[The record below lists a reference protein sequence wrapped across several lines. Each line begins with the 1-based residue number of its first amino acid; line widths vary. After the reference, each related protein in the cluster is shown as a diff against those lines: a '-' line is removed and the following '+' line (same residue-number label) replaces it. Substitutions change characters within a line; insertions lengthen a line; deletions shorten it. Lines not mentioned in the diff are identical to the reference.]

1 MIEPRIQYVRTSDG
15 VTIAYYVV
23 GGGPPLVKL
32 GTLPIS
38 HLQLEW
44 QAGDREMAELVGGQ
58 RTYVRYDARGFGLS
72 DRDISDFSL
81 GAMVRDLEALAD
93 HLSLESF
100 QLMAAGLAAPIALA
114 YAARHPARVSH
125 LELGFYGSGREVPQE
140 QLDGIMALADQNWEL
155 ATETLTHAVLGW
167 AHGALAHQMAEI
179 MRQSTTPAGMRA
191 FIPQARAWNTE
202 ELLPRITA
210 STLILVRRTGA
221 PLHLDEGR
229 RAAGFIPNARL
240 QLLEGDVEQAQD
252 DELAAIWAFL
262 SDGQELPRSA
272 PEAAPVTAT
281 ILFTDIVDSTG
292 LTEKLGD
299 AHFREHA
306 NELDEALRAV
316 IRTSGGTVV
325 EGKVLGDGVMAV
337 FTSARQAIDAALR
350 CVRASED
357 TELQLHL
364 GIHAGDVIRD
374 GNNVYGGAVN
384 IAARVAAGSGP
395 GEILV
400 TDVVRA
406 LARTS
411 ASVGFDDRGERALRG
426 IAEPQ
431 RLYAVHDRGA

>member
-1 MIEPRIQYVRTSDG
+1 MIEPRIQYLRTSDG
-15 VTIAYYVV
+15 VTIAYYVA

-32 GTLPIS
+32 SSLPLA

-44 QAGDREMAELVGGQ
+44 QAGEHEMAELIGAQ
-58 RTYVRYDARGFGLS
+58 RTYIRYDARGFGLS
-72 DRDISDFSL
+72 DRDIGDFSL
-81 GAMVRDLEALAD
+81 DAMVRDLEALAD
-93 HLSLESF
+93 HLSLERF
-100 QLMAAGLAAPIALA
+100 QLMAAGLGAPIALA
-114 YAARHPARVSH
+114 YAAKHPAQVSH
-125 LELGFYGSGREVPQE
+125 LELGFYGSGREIPDE
-140 QLDGIMALADQNWEL
+140 QLNGIMALGDQNWEL

-167 AHGALAHQMAEI
+167 AHGEMAHEVAEI
-179 MRQSTTPAGMRA
+179 MRHSTTPAGMRT
-191 FIPQARAWNTE
+191 FIRQARGWNAE

-210 STLILVRRTGA
+210 STLIVVRRSGSQPDLA
-221 PLHLDEGR
+221 EGR

-240 QLLEGDVEQAQD
+240 LALEGDVERAQD
-252 DELAAIWAFL
+252 DELAAIWAFF
-262 SDGQELPRSA
+262 SDGQELLRAA

-306 NELDEALRAV
+306 KELDEALRAV
-316 IRTSGGTVV
+316 IRASGGAVV

-350 CVRASED
+350 CVAASAD
-357 TELQLHL
+357 TELRLHL

-374 GNNVYGGAVN
+374 GTNVYGGAVN
-384 IAARVAAGSGP
+384 IAARVAADSAP

-411 ASVGFDDRGERALRG
+411 ASVGFDDRGERVLRG